1 MLAQVAQAYSE
12 KCVFAH
18 NANRTKEQ
26 TLFQYVGE
34 NIAITTNPV
43 NNYASLFTSWVDEE
57 NFYDFINN
65 KCSAICGHYT
75 QVRTVC

>member
-12 KCVFAH
+12 KCIFAH
-18 NANRTKEQ
+18 NVNRTKEQ

-34 NIAITTNPV
+34 NITITTNPV
-43 NNYASLFTSWVDEE
+43 NNYASLFTSWVNEE

-65 KCSAICGHYT
+65 KCSGHYT